1 MKIKLVA
8 ILTRPYLRVTI
19 LERWKSPVTSYSPG
33 EVEVCEWQTQGAD
46 GTAVVEVVEKWES
59 RVVCGISKP
68 ASSSSRCFLSRK
80 LRPIFAFGAWLS
92 IAGRIRAQGRKSGRI
107 SRRNDRY
114 TAVLEQP
121 EKPFG
126 IPTSLSSWPKA
137 PRKPP
142 EARCPSPCGTGRRHR
157 ASR

>member
-8 ILTRPYLRVTI
+8 ILTRPYLRFTI

-59 RVVCGISKP
+59 RVVFGISKP

-92 IAGRIRAQGRKSGRI
+92 
-107 SRRNDRY
+107 N

-126 IPTSLSSWPKA
+126 IPTSLSS
-137 PRKPP
+137 R
-142 EARCPSPCGTGRRHR
+142 PCGTGRRHR